1 MILISWGFLASLRPR
16 RYALRTVSIYQYPRH
31 GWVYTECDLIVTYNL
46 YQQLGVDGLRGLS
59 NYDVTTGVS
68 RTPIQ
73 SSTPITNGSVGM
85 GSSSQPSMSAPQLC
99 QRLPITLQAS
109 NVSTGALLHA
119 QEPSSP
125 WRRGCSRR
133 SRYSDKEP
141 ESPRRSIQDSVPR
154 EARAWPNA
162 TAAAH
167 VPLHCRRG
175 RMPCI
180 L

>member
-1 MILISWGFLASLRPR
+1 MILISWGFLASLCPWCFV
-16 RYALRTVSIYQYPRH
+16 LWSVCFYQYTRH
-31 GWVYTECDLIVTYNL
+31 GWVYTECDLIVSYIL

-85 GSSSQPSMSAPQLC
+85 GASSQPSKTTPHLC

-119 QEPSSP
+119 LDPSSP

-133 SRYSDKEP
+133 SR
-141 ESPRRSIQDSVPR
+141 
-154 EARAWPNA
+154 
-162 TAAAH
+162 
-167 VPLHCRRG
+167 
-175 RMPCI
+175 
-180 L
+180 